1 MSNEITRG
9 KKKFSFI
16 SMGLIF
22 FLPGPK
28 APIINGTVKKGPKN
42 KLRINHIN
50 GVPNVVLYPLHNI
63 TKELIIKII
72 HKKIIIVVRFFTS
85 LFEFIRLIRF
95 EIDFVKYS
103 LSVIMYYLF

>member
-1 MSNEITRG
+1 MHIITKTKVIIAEIMELKKMAIILDSWSILHFDMSNEITRG

-63 TKELIIKII
+63 MKELIIKII
-72 HKKIIIVVRFFTS
+72 QKKS
-85 LFEFIRLIRF
+85 
-95 EIDFVKYS
+95 
-103 LSVIMYYLF
+103 